1 MIEKIIPG
9 TKTKLNILRNIYE
22 NPGINITELI
32 KKSNCSPNLV
42 LEYVNLLEDYNILNS
57 SKLIGKKRLVREIFF
72 NFKLE
77 LTLLF
82 LSLVEIDKR
91 NELFVKY
98 NKLKILSKQLDY
110 IKGFAL
116 VYGSYAR
123 MSSDKESDI
132 DLIIVGDKI
141 DKDKIREIL
150 ITFPEVS
157 LKVETK
163 KQFLDNLEKPLY
175 KNILREGVVLFG
187 EMDFLKFKR
196 GVLE

>member
-98 NKLKILSKQLDY
+98 NKLKILSRQLDY